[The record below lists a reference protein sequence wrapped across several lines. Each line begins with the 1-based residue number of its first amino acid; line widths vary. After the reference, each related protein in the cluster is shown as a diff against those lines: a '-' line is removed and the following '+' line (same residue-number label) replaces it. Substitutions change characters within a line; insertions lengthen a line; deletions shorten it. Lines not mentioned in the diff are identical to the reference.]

1 MEYFLESEN
10 ASNPTLREMT
20 RAAIEVLQK
29 EPNGYILLVEG
40 ESLFLA
46 NQPVQFMTQNNEQ
59 VAALIKHITTDV
71 QNWL

>member
-46 NQPVQFMTQNNEQ
+46 NPPAQLMTKNNEQ

>member
-46 NQPVQFMTQNNEQ
+46 NQPVHFMTQNNEQ